1 MRNKATALRLISPGF
16 LLLLAAAVLTLL
28 GLVTLSSAGK
38 TFASD
43 PLFIFKRQSIWV
55 GIAFIGGL
63 LAYCI
68 NLEYL
73 RKGTWWFCGA
83 VLVLLVLVLIPGI
96 GVSVNGARRWLDLGI
111 MRLQVSDLAKL
122 AIVFCLAHYFASQQ
136 RDVDTF
142 LKGFLVPCMLIG
154 LSCGLI
160 ILQPD
165 FGTAFLCGMVG
176 FGMLFLAGSRL
187 LYMLPTALGGVA
199 LFSLMVY
206 LDPVRMRR
214 ITAFMDIEG
223 NKADSAYQLWQ
234 GILAFGAG
242 GVKGVGLGNG
252 RQQLSF
258 LPEAHTDFIFPII
271 GEELGLICTALVVLL
286 FLLIFISGT
295 LHMRKAPNLYQF
307 LLVMGALLFITLQ
320 ALINMGVATGLL
332 PTKGMSLPF
341 ISYGG
346 SNLLIMFIM
355 IGLILNCFREWNR
368 PVLREPREL

>member
-1 MRNKATALRLISPGF
+1 MQNKATANRLISPGL
-16 LLLLAAAVLTLL
+16 LLLLAAAVLTLF
-28 GLVTLSSAGK
+28 GLVILSSAGK
-38 TFASD
+38 SFSSD
-43 PLFIFKRQSIWV
+43 PLFIFKRQCLWV
-55 GIAFIGGL
+55 GIAFVVGIL
-63 LAYCI
+63 TYCI

-73 RKGTWWFCGA
+73 RKVSWWIGLG
-83 VLVLLVLVLIPGI
+83 VVILLVLVLIPGI
-96 GVSVNGARRWLDLGI
+96 GVSVNGARRWLDFGMI
-111 MRLQVSDLAKL
+111 RLQVSDLAKVAL
-122 AIVFCLAHYFASQQ
+122 VFCLAHYFASQQ
-136 RDVDTF
+136 REIQTF
-142 LKGFLVPCMLIG
+142 VKGFLIPCGIIG
-154 LSCGLI
+154 LVCALI

-165 FGTAFLCGMVG
+165 FGTTFLCGVVG
-176 FGMLFLAGSRL
+176 FGMLFLAGARL
-187 LYMLPTALGGVA
+187 IFILPTALSGVA

-214 ITAFMDIEG
+214 ITAFLDIEG
-223 NKADSAYQLWQ
+223 NKGDSAYQLWQ

-258 LPEAHTDFIFPII
+258 LPEAHTDFVFPII
-271 GEELGLICTALVVLL
+271 GEELGLICTALVVIL
-286 FLLIFISGT
+286 FFLIFINGV
-295 LHMRKAPNLYQF
+295 LHMRKAPNLYHF

-320 ALINMGVATGLL
+320 ALINMGVSTGLL

-346 SNLLIMFIM
+346 SNLVVMFIL